1 LPGTYKLRLS
11 YGNLKDSA
19 MIVVKNDPRFNV
31 SSSVIEQRHAM
42 LKDLQKLTAST
53 TQATDRLI
61 ESMEVVNE
69 FERKLNEAKRADL
82 KEATEKT
89 KAMKDSINALF
100 DYLLG
105 KVDKRQGIV
114 RSPDPT
120 PVSYIQTARSYITRS
135 NDPIN
140 ETDRRVYNVA
150 EDKVKEAIKRV
161 NDFYAVSWPAYRTMM
176 EKINLSP
183 FKDYEPIKN

>member
-1 LPGTYKLRLS
+1 
-11 YGNLKDSA
+11 
-19 MIVVKNDPRFNV
+19 
-31 SSSVIEQRHAM
+31 
-42 LKDLQKLTAST
+42 
-53 TQATDRLI
+53 
-61 ESMEVVNE
+61 
-69 FERKLNEAKRADL
+69 
-82 KEATEKT
+82 
-89 KAMKDSINALF
+89 MKDSINALF